1 MHIKN
6 DTHFPNR
13 IKQQPCIRRMPL
25 RPGNAVISPSTSPER
40 IHMRI
45 VTLEEHFTVPRIVA
59 GISSDAIARRGFPT
73 DPSFVWAQTT
83 KRNEL
88 ADLGDARLA
97 DMDQSGIT
105 LQVLSVAGPGADLVA
120 GQQGIDL
127 ARAYNDALAEACARH
142 PTRYRGF
149 AHLPMLAPE
158 AAAAELER
166 AATQLGF
173 HGVLVN
179 GATGG
184 RFLDAPEFEP
194 ILAQAEKLDLPIY
207 LHPGIP
213 DQSVRDAYFGNLP
226 GNFGFTLALSAW
238 GWHADTAIHTLRLVL
253 SGALDRHPGLKIV
266 IGHMGEALPFMLDRI
281 DETTAAQAKVS
292 LRRSVRQTILDQVW
306 ITTSGFFTM
315 VPFMAAL
322 MSFGVDRI
330 LFSVDYPFAS
340 NARARAFLDSL
351 PVSPA
356 DRAKIA
362 HGNAD
367 RLLRLPA

>member
-1 MHIKN
+1 
-6 DTHFPNR
+6 
-13 IKQQPCIRRMPL
+13 
-25 RPGNAVISPSTSPER
+25 
-40 IHMRI
+40 MRI
-45 VTLEEHFTVPRIVA
+45 VALEEHYTVPRIVA
-59 GISSDAIARRGFPT
+59 GISPDAIASRGFPGP
-73 DPSFVWAQTT
+73 DFPWAQTT
-83 KRNEL
+83 KRGEL
-88 ADLGDARLA
+88 ADLGDTRLA
-97 DMDQSGIT
+97 DMDASGIT
-105 LQVLSVAGPGADLVA
+105 TQVLSVAGPGADLVPR
-120 GQQGIDL
+120 QPGIDL

-149 AHLPMLAPE
+149 AHLPLLSPE
-158 AAAAELER
+158 AAADELHR
-166 AATQLGF
+166 TATHLGF
-173 HGVLVN
+173 RGALVN
-179 GATGG
+179 GATDGC
-184 RFLDAPEFEP
+184 FLDDPRFEP
-194 ILAQAEKLDLPIY
+194 VLEQAEKLDLPIY

-213 DQSVRDAYFGNLP
+213 TELVRAAYYDNLP

-253 SGALDRHPGLKIV
+253 SGALDRHPGLKLV
-266 IGHMGEALPFMLDRI
+266 IGHMGESLPFMLDRI
-281 DETTAAQAKVS
+281 DETTAATAKTH

-322 MSFGVDRI
+322 MSFGADRI
-330 LFSVDYPFAS
+330 MFSVDYPFAS
-340 NARARAFLDSL
+340 NARARAFLDAL

>member
-1 MHIKN
+1 
-6 DTHFPNR
+6 
-13 IKQQPCIRRMPL
+13 
-25 RPGNAVISPSTSPER
+25 
-40 IHMRI
+40 MRI
-45 VTLEEHFTVPRIVA
+45 VALEEHYTVPRIVA
-59 GISSDAIARRGFPT
+59 GISPDAIARRGFPGP
-73 DPSFVWAQTT
+73 DFVWAQTT

-97 DMDQSGIT
+97 DMDASGIT
-105 LQVLSVAGPGADLVA
+105 VQVLSVAGPGADLVP
-120 GQQGIDL
+120 GQPGIDL

-158 AAAAELER
+158 AAADELER
-166 AATQLGF
+166 TVKELGF

-179 GATGG
+179 GATDG
-184 RFLDAPEFEP
+184 RFLDDPAFEP
-194 ILAQAEKLDLPIY
+194 ILARAEALDVPIY

-213 DQSVRDAYFGNLP
+213 TAGRAQRLLRRAAGQFQLHHGAVRLG
-226 GNFGFTLALSAW
+226 LARRHRDP
-238 GWHADTAIHTLRLVL
+238 HAPPRAQRRAGPP
-253 SGALDRHPGLKIV
+253 SRAEDRHRPHGRGAAVHAGPHRRDHRRRRRRRALK
-266 IGHMGEALPFMLDRI
+266 
-281 DETTAAQAKVS
+281 
-292 LRRSVRQTILDQVW
+292 RSVRQTILDQVW

-330 LFSVDYPFAS
+330 MFSVDYPFAS
-340 NARARAFLDSL
+340 NARARAFLDAL

-367 RLLRLPA
+367 RLLRLPD